1 MEDGECD
8 KQANGIVREIISI
21 KKINL
26 LNPSFLTM
34 PSTFH

>member
-8 KQANGIVREIISI
+8 KQVNGIVTEIISA
-21 KKINL
+21 KNFNL